1 MVCVLWGW
9 KEESQGLLFSRVKE
23 READAAGSSIGPGP
37 RPLYSTLQC
46 IDLLICDELELL
58 ACGVRA
64 PLCDT
69 HTQTDSR
76 CCAAF
81 EWGGR
86 RRK

>member
-1 MVCVLWGW
+1 MCLGGW
-9 KEESQGLLFSRVKE
+9 KREPGFVVFSVKE
-23 READAAGSSIGPGP
+23 QEADAAGSSIGPGP

-58 ACGVRA
+58 ACGVWA